1 MKKKTPPKPTPK
13 LRQVSQAVMLA
24 LPLLALSSGQAE
36 TTTNFATGAL
46 AGSAIQYDPNVVLAL
61 SVEYPTAGPAYDA
74 KSNSEFT
81 TASLKKRYLG
91 YFDNTKCYVYRT
103 ADSSD
108 ATGEKAFGRAKY
120 NGKFLNNTD
129 RENFSSFFANPDA
142 VNNIQYDASDK
153 ARHEYFEVSKP
164 AQDENGYIGL
174 CSGPNEYSGNFMN
187 WATMSAI
194 DIFRQA
200 LTGGNRA
207 ATLLQTGQAY
217 TAGDQANSTFLR
229 RANLVENQNRYAFE
243 GRRVTLPKEL
253 MKRILPSDFAG
264 EDVSKF
270 YEFDLDRSNAKK
282 GYRSTVVNAA
292 MPTIFIANNG
302 FTVDFRRP
310 LTYSAPMTTRK
321 RTDNSNNYYN
331 RPFFGG
337 WGRAPFKCYKNGTVG
352 DETVMR
358 ETDYRQYFNQTRGY
372 YKIQVSPEGWVY
384 YGSNVYKCY
393 GYKQNEETNQIYYT
407 TLKNHVMPLHAVV
420 KVCER
425 GKLENNCTG
434 YPKLATGLPN
444 KNATS
449 YKPTGLMQEKED
461 QMRFSAFGYGNVP
474 NNTLNGGLLRARM
487 KYIAGSNAGK
497 TTYSGEFG
505 STTSLVETGAEIEST
520 TGQFIINPDKQ
531 DAADSNVLNSGV
543 INYLNKFGDASRYKQ
558 YDPAAELYYV
568 AQRYLRHKGF
578 PSEYQSFINS
588 HRQSKT
594 RIADLTED
602 EKDNF
607 PAITN
612 WDNPLITNPSI
623 LRENACRPN
632 QILFIGDTN
641 THRDND
647 LPGFSEN
654 DGATQAYNTTDPGH
668 VNVYDSDI
676 QLNTVL
682 ETIIRHQNQHHPF
695 ASSFENT
702 GSQRSRSGMAGLA
715 YWGHVNDLQANL
727 NGRQTVS
734 SFFVDVLENNDY
746 KGDTA
751 YSNVYSNAYY
761 LAAKYGGF
769 TGNTTKDSM
778 PNERSQWTDDAP
790 NQSSISAFGDG
801 VPRNYAVANSPE
813 NMITALKNALNS
825 TVGGQVPSQTNVSTD
840 VDTTS
845 AIDLNKGLFVIQ
857 STFTESS
864 PTFSGS
870 ILARKLTR
878 DSLKAGGYD
887 TKCSPTECWDAGALL
902 NSDFH
907 KTGTWQNRNV
917 YASNGSKVAKFDIT
931 NAEIFKDKLKEKVAT
946 DEQIDT
952 KDLIS
957 YVLGD
962 PSKESSN
969 GLRVRNNYLMGTV
982 INSGSATIRKKTA
995 NVISPLG
1002 GMCQYKEG
1010 DKVRN
1015 RPNFYAVAANDGML
1029 HIFNKDGHERMAY
1042 LPSVVLPKLNAY
1054 ATKQYIGSTY
1064 QRWMND
1070 GTPVTAELCDT
1081 SREAHSILV
1090 GSTGRGGN
1098 GVYALDVTNLNE
1110 QANEE
1115 NVLWEFA
1122 PEEMGLTV
1130 QSPILSHN
1138 KNGEPIAIVGSGY
1151 RTDNGNDQG
1160 YIFVLKNITER
1171 RNPSSDWVEGK
1182 DYYKIPLGKAG
1193 VGELTAVDTDNDNSV
1208 DTIYVGDFEGKLWK
1222 LVKDEATGQFTS
1234 AYQSNGTNVPLFK
1247 AEAPITG
1254 APAVETS
1261 GGKTYV
1267 TFATGRFFGNDDLP
1281 TASKTLQ
1288 NYAYGL
1294 VEPANNSAVTGEAAL
1309 DASGLFNRKFELATK
1324 KTGAAANTTYYEV
1337 VAENANQTFDPI
1349 NNTGWRL
1356 KLLTN
1361 MLSVD
1366 KAAIVQH
1373 KVAQFQAVTPDTGE
1387 KATDENVCK
1396 QTGSSSVIA
1405 VNLRTGDTWKADPV
1419 FDTNNDGTFDSK
1431 DGNFAMETVSGNV
1444 ALRNNTIKTLQKLN
1458 LNLLA
1463 GSEGSIFSKMNPL
1476 TPTNSVL
1483 KRLSWREIF

>member
-1 MKKKTPPKPTPK
+1 MKKKIPPKPTPK

-61 SVEYPTAGPAYDA
+61 SVEYPTAGPAYNAAKDA
-74 KSNSEFT
+74 EFT
-81 TASLKKRYLG
+81 KASLKKRYLG

-103 ADSSD
+103 ADSD
-108 ATGEKAFGRAKY
+108 QTGVEAFRRTKY
-120 NGKFLNNTD
+120 NNKFLNNTE
-129 RENFSSFFANPDA
+129 RENFSNFFANPDA
-142 VNNIQYDASDK
+142 VNNIQYADQDK
-153 ARHEYFEVSKP
+153 ARHEYFEVSSN
-164 AQDENGYIGL
+164 AVDTAEGVGL
-174 CSGPNEYSGNFMN
+174 CSGREEYSGNFMN

-207 ATLLQTGQAY
+207 ATLLQTSDAY
-217 TAGDQANSTFLR
+217 TKGDQANSTFLR

-243 GRRVTLPKEL
+243 GRRVTLPKDL
-253 MKRILPSDFAG
+253 MARILPSDFAG
-264 EDVSKF
+264 TDVSKF
-270 YEFDLDRSNAKK
+270 YEFNMDGNNAKNR
-282 GYRSTVVNAA
+282 YSSTVVDAA

-321 RTDNSNNYYN
+321 RIHDYN
-331 RPFFGG
+331 HIKSFWKPWSVPFT
-337 WGRAPFKCYKNGTVG
+337 CYKNGTVG
-352 DETVMR
+352 DKTIMQQA
-358 ETDYRQYFNQTRGY
+358 DYRKYFTY
-372 YKIQVSPEGWVY
+372 DPEVNSQGWVN
-384 YGSNVYKCY
+384 YGSVYKCF
-393 GYKQNEETNQIYYT
+393 GYKESNEPNQTYYT

-425 GKLENNCTG
+425 GKLEGNCTG

-444 KNATS
+444 KNAAS

-487 KYIAGSNAGK
+487 KYIAGSNAGQ

-505 STTSLVETGAEIEST
+505 STHSLVATGAEINST
-520 TGQFIINPDKQ
+520 TGQFIINPDVK
-531 DAADSNVLNSGV
+531 DAADSNVSNSGV

-578 PSEYQSFINS
+578 PDEYQSFINS
-588 HRQSKT
+588 SFQRQTS
-594 RIADLTED
+594 IANLTKE

-607 PAITN
+607 PVITN
-612 WDNPLITNPSI
+612 WDNPLITNPNI

-654 DGATQAYNTTDPGH
+654 YGATQGYNSITDPNH
-668 VNVYDSDI
+668 RDVRDSDI
-676 QLNTVL
+676 ELNTVL
-682 ETIIRHQNQHHPF
+682 ETIIQHQNRHHPF
-695 ASSFENT
+695 APSFENT
-702 GSQRSRSGMAGLA
+702 GSVRSRAGMAGLA
-715 YWGHVNDLQANL
+715 YWGHVNDLQAKL

-746 KGDTA
+746 KGGTA
-751 YSNVYSNAYY
+751 HSNAYSNAYY

-769 TGNTTKDSM
+769 TGNTTKNSM
-778 PNERSQWTDDAP
+778 PDERSQWTDDALGKT
-790 NQSSISAFGDG
+790 SISVFDG

-887 TKCSPTECWDAGALL
+887 KNCSPTECWDAGALL

-907 KTGTWQNRNV
+907 KADTWQKRNV
-917 YASNGSKVAKFDIT
+917 YASNGSTVAKFDT
-931 NAEIFKDKLKEKVAT
+931 DHVSTFESKLKEKVAT

-982 INSGSATIRKKTA
+982 INSGSATIRPKTA
-995 NVISPLG
+995 KVISPSG
-1002 GMCQYKEG
+1002 GTCQYKDENQ
-1010 DKVRN
+1010 VRN

-1029 HIFNKDGHERMAY
+1029 HIFNKDGHEHMAY

-1081 SREAHSILV
+1081 SKVAHSILV

-1098 GVYALDVTNLNE
+1098 GVYALDVTNLNA

-1122 PEEMGLTV
+1122 PNEMGLTV

-1138 KNGEPIAIVGSGY
+1138 KKGEAIAIVGSGY
-1151 RTDNGNDQG
+1151 RIDNGEDKG
-1160 YIFVLKNITER
+1160 YIFVLNDITKR
-1171 RNPSSDWVEGK
+1171 RNPSTWTENV

-1222 LVKDEATGQFTS
+1222 LVKDKETGQFKS
-1234 AYQSNGTNVPLFK
+1234 AYQNSSGAAVPLFK

-1261 GGKTYV
+1261 SGKTYV
-1267 TFATGRFFGNDDLP
+1267 TFATGRFFGNNDLP
-1281 TASKTLQ
+1281 TANKTLQ

-1294 VEPANNSAVTGEAAL
+1294 IEPENTSVVTGEAAL
-1309 DASGLFNRKFELATK
+1309 DTSGLFNRKFELTTK

-1337 VAENANQTFDPI
+1337 VAENANQTFDPRS
-1349 NNTGWRL
+1349 NTGWRL
-1356 KLLTN
+1356 KLLPN

-1387 KATDENVCK
+1387 NATDENVCK

>member
-61 SVEYPTAGPAYDA
+61 SVEYPTAGPAYNA
-74 KSNSEFT
+74 KLFT
-81 TASLKKRYLG
+81 KDSLKKRYLG

-103 ADSSD
+103 ADSD
-108 ATGEKAFGRAKY
+108 QTGVEAFRRTKY
-120 NGKFLNNTD
+120 NNKLLNNTE
-129 RENFSSFFANPDA
+129 RENFSNFFANPDA
-142 VNNIQYDASDK
+142 VNNIQYADQDK
-153 ARHEYFEVSKP
+153 ERHEYFEVSSN
-164 AQDENGYIGL
+164 AVDTADGIGL
-174 CSGPNEYSGNFMN
+174 CSGSNEYSGNFMN

-207 ATLLQTGQAY
+207 ATLLQTIQAY
-217 TAGDQANSTFLR
+217 TEGDQTGETFLR

-270 YEFDLDRSNAKK
+270 YEFDLDGKNRDKYKSK
-282 GYRSTVVNAA
+282 VVDAD

-321 RTDNSNNYYN
+321 RVDDYSHRKSFWN
-331 RPFFGG
+331 RRSVPFT
-337 WGRAPFKCYKNGTVG
+337 CYKNGTVG
-352 DETVMR
+352 DETIMQQA
-358 ETDYRQYFNQTRGY
+358 DYLKYFSYNPPVNYR
-372 YKIQVSPEGWVY
+372 GWVDY
-384 YGSNVYKCY
+384 DWEYKCF
-393 GYKQNEETNQIYYT
+393 GYKESTEPNQIYYT

-420 KVCER
+420 KVCAP
-425 GKLENNCTG
+425 GKLEGNCTG

-444 KNATS
+444 KNAAS

-487 KYIAGSNAGK
+487 KYIAGSNAGQ

-505 STTSLVETGAEIEST
+505 STTSLVKTGAEINSN
-520 TGQFIINPDKQ
+520 TGQFIINPDEQ
-531 DAADSNVLNSGV
+531 DARDSNVSNSGV

-568 AQRYLRHKGF
+568 AQRYLRHKDF

-588 HRQSKT
+588 RGQYKT

-607 PAITN
+607 PAITK
-612 WDNPLITNPSI
+612 WDNPLITNPNI

-654 DGATQAYNTTDPGH
+654 YGATQGYNNITDPSH
-668 VNVYDSDI
+668 RDVSDSDI
-676 QLNTVL
+676 KLDTVL
-682 ETIIRHQNQHHPF
+682 ETIIQHQNRHHPF
-695 ASSFENT
+695 APSFDNT
-702 GSQRSRSGMAGLA
+702 GSQRSRAGMAGLA
-715 YWGHVNDLQANL
+715 YWGHVNDLQAKL

-746 KGDTA
+746 KGGPI
-751 YSNVYSNAYY
+751 YKNAYY

-790 NQSSISAFGDG
+790 NQSSISAFDG

-878 DSLKAGGYD
+878 ASLKAGGYD
-887 TKCSPTECWDAGALL
+887 KNCSAEECWDAGALL

-907 KTGTWQNRNV
+907 KANTWRNRNV
-917 YASNGSKVAKFDIT
+917 YASNGNQVAKFDT
-931 NAEIFKDKLKEKVAT
+931 DHVSTFESKLKEKVAT
-946 DEQIDT
+946 DEQINT
-952 KDLIS
+952 VDLIG

-982 INSGSATIRKKTA
+982 INSGSATIRPKTA
-995 NVISPLG
+995 KVISPSG
-1002 GMCQYKEG
+1002 GTCQYQDENQ
-1010 DKVRN
+1010 VRT

-1029 HIFNKDGHERMAY
+1029 HIFNKDGHEHMAY

-1081 SREAHSILV
+1081 NNVAHSILV

-1110 QANEE
+1110 QANEN

-1122 PEEMGLTV
+1122 PNEMGLTV

-1151 RTDNGNDQG
+1151 RTDSGEDKG
-1160 YIFVLKNITER
+1160 YIFVLKNITKR
-1171 RNPSSDWVEGK
+1171 RNPSSTWVEGN
-1182 DYYKIPLGKAG
+1182 DYYKISLGKAG

-1222 LVKDEATGQFTS
+1222 LVKDEKGEFKS
-1234 AYQSNGTNVPLFK
+1234 AYQNSSGAAVPLFK

-1261 GGKTYV
+1261 SGKTYV

-1281 TASKTLQ
+1281 TASKPLQ

-1309 DASGLFNRKFELATK
+1309 DRSGLFNRKFELTTK

-1337 VAENANQTFDPI
+1337 VAEKANETFDPRS
-1349 NNTGWRL
+1349 NTGWRL

-1366 KAAIVQH
+1366 KASIVQH

-1405 VNLRTGDTWKADPV
+1405 VNLRTGDTWRADPV

-1463 GSEGSIFSKMNPL
+1463 GSEGSIFSRMNPL

>member
-1 MKKKTPPKPTPK
+1 
-13 LRQVSQAVMLA
+13 MLA

-61 SVEYPTAGPAYDA
+61 SVEYPTAGPAYNA
-74 KSNSEFT
+74 KKGAEFT
-81 TASLKKRYLG
+81 KDSLKKRYLG
-91 YFDNTKCYVYRT
+91 YFDNTKCYVYHAPT
-103 ADSSD
+103 GSD
-108 ATGEKAFGRAKY
+108 PTGVEAFGRATY
-120 NGKFLNNTD
+120 NGRALNNTSQ
-129 RENFSSFFANPDA
+129 ENFSNFFANPDA
-142 VNNIQYDASDK
+142 VNNIQYAAQDK
-153 ARHEYFEVSKP
+153 ERHEYFQVSSD
-164 AQDENGYIGL
+164 ARDEQGYIGL
-174 CSGPNEYSGNFMN
+174 CSGSDEYSGNFMN

-207 ATLLQTGQAY
+207 ATLLQTSQAY
-217 TAGDQANSTFLR
+217 TTGDQANSTFLR

-243 GRRVTLPKEL
+243 GRRVTLPRAL
-253 MKRILPSDFAG
+253 MARILPSDFAG
-264 EDVSKF
+264 TDVSKF
-270 YEFDLDRSNAKK
+270 YEFNMDGNNVRNRYKSNI
-282 GYRSTVVNAA
+282 VDAA
-292 MPTIFIANNG
+292 TPTIFIANNG
-302 FTVDFRRP
+302 FTVDFRRR
-310 LTYSAPMTTRK
+310 LTYSAPMITRK
-321 RTDNSNNYYN
+321 QTDNSNNHY
-331 RPFFGG
+331 FWGG
-337 WGRAPFKCYKNGTVG
+337 WYRAPFTCYKNSTVG
-352 DETVMR
+352 DPTVMASA
-358 ETDYRQYFNQTRGY
+358 DYRQYFRNPYFNISVNPQ
-372 YKIQVSPEGWVY
+372 GWVY
-384 YGSNVYKCY
+384 DGGEYRCY
-393 GYKQNEETNQIYYT
+393 GYKESKETNQTYYT

-425 GKLENNCTG
+425 DKLEGNCTG

-444 KNATS
+444 KNAAS

-505 STTSLVETGAEIEST
+505 STTSLVKTGAEIDSA
-520 TGQFIINPDKQ
+520 TGQFIINPDEQ
-531 DAADSNVLNSGV
+531 DARDSNVSNSGV

-568 AQRYLRHKGF
+568 AQRYLRHKDF

-588 HRQSKT
+588 YRQSKT

-612 WDNPLITNPSI
+612 WDNPLITNPNI

-654 DGATQAYNTTDPGH
+654 DGATQAYNTTGPGH

-682 ETIIRHQNQHHPF
+682 ETIIRHQNQHHTF
-695 ASSFENT
+695 ALPFENT
-702 GSQRSRSGMAGLA
+702 GSVRSRAGMAGLA
-715 YWGHVNDLQANL
+715 YWGHVNDLQAKL

-734 SFFVDVLENNDY
+734 SFFVDVLEENDY
-746 KGDTA
+746 KGGPI
-751 YSNVYSNAYY
+751 YKNAYY

-769 TGNTTKDSM
+769 TGNTTKTSM
-778 PNERSQWTDDAP
+778 PDERSQWTDDAP
-790 NQSSISAFGDG
+790 NQSSISAFNDG

-887 TKCSPTECWDAGALL
+887 KNCSPTECWDAGALL

-907 KTGTWQNRNV
+907 KANAWQTRNV
-917 YASNGSKVAKFDIT
+917 YASNGSTVAKFDT
-931 NAEIFKDKLKEKVAT
+931 DHVSTFESKLKEKVVT

-952 KDLIS
+952 KDLIR

-982 INSGSATIRKKTA
+982 INSGSATVRPKTA
-995 NVISPLG
+995 NVTSPLRA
-1002 GMCQYKEG
+1002 CEYKDK

-1081 SREAHSILV
+1081 SGEAHSILV

-1098 GVYALDVTNLNE
+1098 AVYALDVTNLNE
-1110 QANEE
+1110 QADEK

-1122 PEEMGLTV
+1122 PKEMGLTV

-1138 KNGEPIAIVGSGY
+1138 SKSGEAIAIVGSGY
-1151 RTDNGNDQG
+1151 RTDNGEDKG
-1160 YIFVLKNITER
+1160 YIFVLNDITKQ
-1171 RNPSSDWVEGK
+1171 RNSSSNWVEGN

-1222 LVKDEATGQFTS
+1222 LVKDEAGKFKS
-1234 AYQSNGTNVPLFK
+1234 AYQNSSGTNVPLFK

-1267 TFATGRFFGNDDLP
+1267 TFATGRFFGNNDLP
-1281 TASKTLQ
+1281 TKTNQLQ

-1294 VEPANNSAVTGEAAL
+1294 VEPENTSVVTGEAAL
-1309 DASGLFNRKFELATK
+1309 STSGLFNRKFELTTK

-1337 VAENANQTFDPI
+1337 VAENANQTFDPRS
-1349 NNTGWRL
+1349 NTGWRL
-1356 KLLTN
+1356 KLLSN

-1366 KAAIVQH
+1366 KASIVQG

-1387 KATDENVCK
+1387 NATDENVCK

-1405 VNLRTGDTWKADPV
+1405 VNLRTGDTWRAAPV
-1419 FDTNNDGTFDSK
+1419 FDTNNNNTFDSN

-1463 GSEGSIFSKMNPL
+1463 GSEGSIFSRMNPL
-1476 TPTNSVL
+1476 TPTDSVL

>member
-1 MKKKTPPKPTPK
+1 MKKKIPPKPTPK

-61 SVEYPTAGPAYDA
+61 SVEYPTAGPAYNA
-74 KSNSEFT
+74 VNGAEFT
-81 TASLKKRYLG
+81 KDSLKKRYLG

-103 ADSSD
+103 ADSDQTSV
-108 ATGEKAFGRAKY
+108 EAFRRTKY
-120 NGKFLNNTD
+120 NNKLLNNTE
-129 RENFSSFFANPDA
+129 RENFSNFFANPDA
-142 VNNIQYDASDK
+142 VNNIQYADQDK
-153 ARHEYFEVSKP
+153 ERHEYFEVSSN
-164 AQDENGYIGL
+164 ARDEQGYIGL

-207 ATLLQTGQAY
+207 ATLLQTSQAY
-217 TAGDQANSTFLR
+217 DKGDQANSTFLR

-243 GRRVTLPKEL
+243 GRRVTLPKDL
-253 MKRILPSDFAG
+253 MKRILPSDFAST
-264 EDVSKF
+264 DASKF
-270 YEFDLDRSNAKK
+270 YEFDLDRNNARY
-282 GYRSTVVNAA
+282 GYKSKVVDADT
-292 MPTIFIANNG
+292 PTIFIANNG

-321 RTDNSNNYYN
+321 RIYDYN
-331 RPFFGG
+331 HRKKLFDFGRVPFT
-337 WGRAPFKCYKNGTVG
+337 CYKNGTVG
-352 DETVMR
+352 DKTIMQQA
-358 ETDYRQYFNQTRGY
+358 DYRKYFDYDTRVNS
-372 YKIQVSPEGWVY
+372 QGWVN
-384 YGSNVYKCY
+384 YGDVYKCF
-393 GYKQNEETNQIYYT
+393 GYKESNEPDQTYYT

-420 KVCER
+420 KVCAT
-425 GKLENNCTG
+425 GNLENNCTG

-487 KYIAGSNAGK
+487 KYIAGSNAGQ
-497 TTYSGEFG
+497 TTYSGDFG
-505 STTSLVETGAEIEST
+505 SASSLVKTGAEINST
-520 TGQFIINPDKQ
+520 TGQFIINPDEQ
-531 DAADSNVLNSGV
+531 DAAASNVSNSGV

-568 AQRYLRHKGF
+568 AQRYLRYKGF

-588 HRQSKT
+588 SGQRQTS
-594 RIADLTED
+594 IANLTTE

-607 PAITN
+607 PVITN
-612 WDNPLITNPSI
+612 WDNPLITNPNI

-654 DGATQAYNTTDPGH
+654 YGATQGYNNITDPGH
-668 VNVYDSDI
+668 RDVRDSDI
-676 QLNTVL
+676 ELDTVL
-682 ETIIRHQNQHHPF
+682 ETIIRHQSRHHPF
-695 ASSFENT
+695 APSFENT
-702 GSQRSRSGMAGLA
+702 GSVRSRAGMAGLA

-727 NGRQTVS
+727 NGRQTVN

-746 KGDTA
+746 KGGPI
-751 YSNVYSNAYY
+751 YKNAYY

-769 TGNTTKDSM
+769 TGNTTKNSM
-778 PNERSQWTDDAP
+778 PDERSQWTDDAP
-790 NQSSISAFGDG
+790 GKSSILAFDG

-870 ILARKLTR
+870 ILARKLTTA
-878 DSLKAGGYD
+878 SLKAGGYD
-887 TKCSPTECWDAGALL
+887 KSCSAKECWDAGALL

-917 YASNGSKVAKFDIT
+917 YASNGSEVAKFDT
-931 NAEIFKDKLKEKVAT
+931 AHASTFASKLKENVAIN
-946 DEQIDT
+946 EQIDT

-995 NVISPLG
+995 GVNSPLG
-1002 GMCQYKEG
+1002 GMCRYQDENQ
-1010 DKVRN
+1010 VRN

-1029 HIFNKDGHERMAY
+1029 HIFNKDGHEHMAY

-1081 SREAHSILV
+1081 SKVAHSILV

-1098 GVYALDVTNLNE
+1098 GVYALDVTNLNDNP
-1110 QANEE
+1110 NEN

-1151 RTDNGNDQG
+1151 RTDNKGEDKG
-1160 YIFVLKNITER
+1160 YIFVLKNITKQ
-1171 RNPSSDWVEGK
+1171 RNSSSNWVEGN

-1222 LVKDEATGQFTS
+1222 LVKDEAGKFKS
-1234 AYQSNGTNVPLFK
+1234 AYQNSSGTNVPLFK

-1267 TFATGRFFGNDDLP
+1267 TFATGRFFGNNDLP
-1281 TASKTLQ
+1281 TKTNQLQ

-1294 VEPANNSAVTGEAAL
+1294 VEPENTSVVTGEAAL
-1309 DASGLFNRKFELATK
+1309 STSGLFNRKFELTTK

-1337 VAENANQTFDPI
+1337 VAENANQTFDPRS
-1349 NNTGWRL
+1349 NTGWRL
-1356 KLLTN
+1356 KLLSN

-1366 KAAIVQH
+1366 KASIVQG

-1387 KATDENVCK
+1387 NATDENVCK

-1405 VNLRTGDTWKADPV
+1405 VNLRTGDTWRAAPV
-1419 FDTNNDGTFDSK
+1419 FDTNNDGTFDNK

-1463 GSEGSIFSKMNPL
+1463 GSEGSIFSRMNPL
-1476 TPTNSVL
+1476 TPTDSVL